1 MQPSNRIN
9 NRSVPY
15 NTEAEVYVLGS
26 VLIDNNII
34 DTLTGKLT
42 TTDFYDPRNQYI
54 YQAMLNIR
62 NKKDMPPINILNVIE
77 ELKLLK
83 YNDIENINAYLVEM
97 VDAVPS
103 TASVNAYLT
112 IVEDKAIERKL
123 LATMQEMSDD
133 ILTNKYDVSSMLE
146 RVEDNMMTIIK
157 QRRTSE
163 FITLADAANQIF
175 EKINSFSSN
184 NGLTGLDTGFEN
196 LNKATLGFQKGDL
209 MILAARPSVGKSTYA
224 INLAMQVAV
233 KNNAS
238 VAMFSLEMSI
248 EQLLMR
254 IYSYQAQ
261 ISLSK
266 IRSGNLN
273 KDELLLLSLA
283 KQELE
288 KINIYFD
295 ASTSTNISDIRTKC
309 RQLHQAGKLDFV
321 VIDYLQL
328 VTSANSRGNR
338 QEEVSQI
345 SRQLKT
351 LAQELNV
358 PILALSQL
366 SRSIEGREDKTP
378 QLSDLRESGSIEQDA
393 DMIFF
398 IYRRSD
404 VEDQSDADMLNEEV
418 EKISNV
424 NAKKSQEEIKEVI
437 LTIAKNRQG
446 KTGNFDYHF
455 YGHLCKF
462 VEQAEF
468 RKVLSKKRRN
478 GMRRLN
484 GNNNN

>member
-424 NAKKSQEEIKEVI
+424 NAKK
-437 LTIAKNRQG
+437 
-446 KTGNFDYHF
+446 DF
-455 YGHLCKF
+455 Y
-462 VEQAEF
+462 
-468 RKVLSKKRRN
+468 
-478 GMRRLN
+478 
-484 GNNNN
+484 